1 MGPDLL
7 RWIRAPVKPR
17 VQQWEPDSNDLP
29 GSSLHP
35 KLSVRWLIVESQ
47 AWALAVWFN
56 LLLSLPSTAEWSWLD
71 GREGFLASGLEEDH
85 SPQSKVKNI
94 MTALTDSEV
103 LSMWTFILVP
113 CSSHF
118 LWPCPLPFS
127 FCQRPCLLSK
137 LNLHLLHPKQ
147 TIGWFQPS
155 LCSEISDSDFQE
167 GFPIEAS
174 VLHQLRNG
182 GHGKI
187 HRKENSLRKS

>member
-1 MGPDLL
+1 M
-7 RWIRAPVKPR
+7 PR
-17 VQQWEPDSNDLP
+17 FTHERRQLAGNWTSF
-29 GSSLHP
+29 S
-35 KLSVRWLIVESQ
+35 
-47 AWALAVWFN
+47 AWALYARPCSRKPHKTQNRKRWVQQKWVTKGHEPPGPCFWAHT
-56 LLLSLPSTAEWSWLD
+56 LSSSPAHSIVPVLPSSLI
-71 GREGFLASGLEEDH
+71 
-85 SPQSKVKNI
+85 N
-94 MTALTDSEV
+94 ALYFYHHVS
-103 LSMWTFILVP
+103 LLQ
-113 CSSHF
+113 
-118 LWPCPLPFS
+118 